1 MIIHGKSL
9 HVAKQISALVC
20 LLLAFAFFTAGPM
33 PASAQFSKSEEF
45 DFANRLIDLGFKDY
59 AKRVIDG
66 LPGADSGL
74 TTLFDGRLLM
84 GSGKFDEAEVKFKE
98 AKDDESKYKMLMR
111 LADVHFGQGRI
122 KKSSELYEYVFERYK
137 KVPTDEVGK
146 EFYLNS
152 AYKYFKLMQMADN
165 TEKAIDALER
175 VTSATTDEGILRQT
189 SVDLANLKVDLA
201 EVTKDKKK
209 KAALLKDARRICDQ
223 VFLIPDKSFG
233 DAISVLVR
241 IELIDDNYDRALDLI
256 RDYTPMCHDI
266 EKVMLEHG
274 GRSALAS
281 SPIAPLRLQKGNIY
295 MMLVE
300 EGIKEKDGKKVQQN
314 LGRAFQE
321 YVNTFYK
328 YKDSEAGVAAAIKVF
343 ETSNFAKDKF
353 GATLEPDGG
362 RAAIFGL
369 MVESAHSMYGRKM
382 YKEANEAY
390 KRILKSYPVENPKA
404 ADALTKL
411 AFCNIAGLEN
421 GQLDTETDFADLM
434 PQVIAGYLADRFRGN
449 QDAGSAIYKIGSHYL
464 VKGDER
470 ANEIVWGLFANGFPD
485 DPRSAGIYF
494 VRAENARKLYKDA
507 RTPGKHEEALYYY
520 KLVAQEKYKDDIHYI
535 KALDRL
541 AEDYLEREDYKQALA
556 YFNQTR
562 VNSAPG
568 MQRAISQFKI
578 SNCLYSMGD
587 YPKCIAF
594 LENLKTMLA
603 SGGVFDSQVNFKPV
617 NQLTENVMFRLGAT
631 NMKLATEKDKARKE
645 KISADAKAN
654 FANGMDK
661 TAAREAANKANPPSA
676 EVVALWTKAQEHW
689 EEQTRFFRRVD
700 ERKGTGKLAPKALE
714 GMGQILMAKGEIDE
728 ALKTFQSIAQRYED
742 TPEAERVYFY
752 LVREGLKLELDH
764 VVDRNVKGM
773 IDNPD
778 TYSAV
783 QLIQVGQLL
792 VDEEKYAEG
801 RAILQAALTHEQT
814 ENNKGSHQRV
824 LKALVVAANRSG
836 AYQECVDAGNKMLEK
851 YEKTPYKFAI
861 YREMASAYRELKN
874 CKEAESSIRWV
885 FEYAKTSA
893 KDPKLEML
901 RANLE
906 LARIQAECDKEAQAV
921 QSYWRIT
928 QRPPPDFNAE
938 AIAREA
944 LAEGAAYSAGQKAFP
959 QCMDIA
965 RTYLTWFP
973 LPPGQEPSK
982 EYENVL
988 RYAKEAK
995 SRLNIREPDTTPEA
1009 APAPASEP
1017 ASTSEPAPAAP

>member
-9 HVAKQISALVC
+9 HVAKQFPAFVC
-20 LLLAFAFFTAGPM
+20 LLLAFGFSAVTPMYATAK
-33 PASAQFSKSEEF
+33 FSESEEF

-66 LPGADSGL
+66 LSGRDKGL
-74 TTLFDGRLLM
+74 STLFEGRLLM
-84 GSGKFDEAEVKFKE
+84 GSGKFDEAEKKFKE
-98 AKDDESKYKMLMR
+98 AKDGEPKYKMLMR
-111 LADVHFGQGRI
+111 LADTHYSQGRGE
-122 KKSSELYEYVFERYK
+122 KTGELYSYVFDRYK
-137 KVPTDEVGK
+137 DVPTETAAK
-146 EFYLNS
+146 EFYLES

-165 TEKAIDALER
+165 TELAIKALER
-175 VTSATTDEGILRQT
+175 VTSATTNEFILRQT

-201 EVTKDKKK
+201 ETTKDKKK
-209 KAALLKDARRICDQ
+209 KAAQLKDARKICDK
-223 VFLIPDKSFG
+223 VFLIPDKFFG

-256 RDYTPMCHDI
+256 KDYTPMCHDI
-266 EKVMLEHG
+266 EKAMLEQG
-274 GRSALAS
+274 GVAAMAF

-300 EGIKEKDGKKVQQN
+300 QGIKEKDGRKVQQN

-328 YKDSEAGVAAAIKVF
+328 YKDSEAGVEAALKVF

-369 MVESAHSMYGRKM
+369 MVESANSMYSRKM
-382 YKEANEAY
+382 YKKANEAY
-390 KRILKSYPVENPKA
+390 KRILKSYPVENAKTA
-404 ADALTKL
+404 EALGKL
-411 AFCNIAGLEN
+411 AFCNIYGLDS
-421 GQLDTETDFADLM
+421 GQLDKENDFADLM

-449 QDAGSAIYKIGSHYL
+449 AEAGSTIYRIGSHYL
-464 VKGDER
+464 VQGDEE
-470 ANEIVWGLFANGFPD
+470 ANKIVWGLFANGFAD
-485 DPRSAGIYF
+485 DPRSAGIHF
-494 VRAENARKLYKDA
+494 VRAENARKLWKEA
-507 RTPGKHEEALYYY
+507 RTPGKHEEAIYYY
-520 KLVAQEKYKDDIHYI
+520 QLVAQDKYKDDIHYI

-541 AEDYLEREDYKQALA
+541 AEDYLEREEYAQALQ
-556 YFNQTR
+556 YFNKTR
-562 VNSAPG
+562 INSAPG

-578 SNCLYSMGD
+578 SNCLYAMGD

-594 LENLKTMLA
+594 LEDLKTMLG
-603 SGGVFDSQVNFKPV
+603 SGGVFDANVNFKPV
-617 NQLTENVMFRLGAT
+617 NQLTENVLYRLGAT
-631 NMKLATEKDKARKE
+631 SMKLATEKDKARKE

-654 FANGMDK
+654 FANGMGK
-661 TAAREAANKANPPSA
+661 GESREAAMKSNPPSA
-676 EVVALWTKAQEHW
+676 EVTALWTKAQKHW
-689 EEQTRFFRRVD
+689 EDQTRDFRKWD
-700 ERKGTGKLAPKALE
+700 ERKGTGKLAPKAFE
-714 GMGQILMAKGEIDE
+714 GIGQIHMAKGEVDE
-728 ALKTFQSIAQRYED
+728 ALKSYQTIADRYPD

-764 VVDRNVKGM
+764 IVDRYVKGM

-778 TYSAV
+778 TYSAG

-792 VDEEKYAEG
+792 VDEEKYNEG
-801 RAILQAALTHEQT
+801 RAILQAALTHKETQ
-814 ENNKGSHQRV
+814 ENKGSHQRV
-824 LKALVVAANRSG
+824 LKALVVAASRSG
-836 AYQECVDAGNKMLEK
+836 AYQECVTAGKQMLDE

-861 YREMASAYRELKN
+861 YREMAKAHRELKN

-893 KDPKLEML
+893 KDPQLEML

-906 LARIQAECDKEAQAV
+906 LARIQAECNKQTQAV

-928 QRPPPDFNAE
+928 QRPPPDINSE
-938 AIAREA
+938 DIAREA

-973 LPPGQEPSK
+973 LTAGQEPTK
-982 EYENVL
+982 EYENVV
-988 RYAKEAK
+988 RYAKEAR
-995 SRLNIREPDTTPEA
+995 SRLSISEPDPTTAPEPVP
-1009 APAPASEP
+1009 APAPDGP
-1017 ASTSEPAPAAP
+1017 